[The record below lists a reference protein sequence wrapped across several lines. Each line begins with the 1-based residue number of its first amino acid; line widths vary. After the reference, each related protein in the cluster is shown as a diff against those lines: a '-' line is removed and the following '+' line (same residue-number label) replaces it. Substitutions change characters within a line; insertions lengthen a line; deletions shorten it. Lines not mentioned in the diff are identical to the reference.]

1 MQNLNLF
8 MNMYNYVF
16 LLNVIKF
23 NRMCFSDSRFHIITV
38 DLFVVSGN
46 PHSHR
51 NGFSEELGIRIT
63 RAKEAIDLVRDTMV
77 EENDH
82 LLSEKSVRMEI
93 QNAVK
98 DEWEKQRKMFVKESV
113 PRTTVNWNPARDKKG
128 NRFKGM
134 KLLDRDAISR
144 LNMVEVLKKV
154 LTTGNFKEIDLI
166 YNSIVESSCRH
177 TMHTGPLK
185 DGIPTV
191 SVKDKCVKMEK
202 VTDKKKKD
210 KKQNSSKEGTSSKT
224 DKKANKKE
232 IPLCK
237 RRFPRPIIKKRC
249 IYQDPHKKSIY
260 VVSTATNDNLY
271 NANNPDRVLF
281 HLSNCDD
288 KVIVPGIFKKAPMV
302 TWEVDGMGV
311 TECVLEYFMDDEDT
325 SDYTIKYA
333 LKGSR

>member
-1 MQNLNLF
+1 M
-8 MNMYNYVF
+8 
-16 LLNVIKF
+16 
-23 NRMCFSDSRFHIITV
+23 
-38 DLFVVSGN
+38 
-46 PHSHR
+46 
-51 NGFSEELGIRIT
+51 
-63 RAKEAIDLVRDTMV
+63 RAGEAIEHVRDTMV
-77 EENDH
+77 EENEH
-82 LLSEKSVRMEI
+82 LLSEKEVREEVED
-93 QNAVK
+93 AVK
-98 DEWEKQRKMFVKESV
+98 SEWEKQRNLFVKEAV
-113 PRTTVNWNPARDKKG
+113 PRLTFNWNPARDKNG
-128 NRFKGM
+128 NRFKNV

-144 LNMVEVLKKV
+144 LNMVEVLEEA
-154 LTTGNFKEIDLI
+154 LTTGSFEVIDLI

-202 VTDKKKKD
+202 VTDKKKNE
-210 KKQNSSKEGTSSKT
+210 KKQGNGKEGCETS
-224 DKKANKKE
+224 KKRSKKE

-237 RRFPRPIIKKRC
+237 RRFPRPILRKRC

-288 KVIVPGIFKKAPMV
+288 KVTVPGIFKKSPKV
-302 TWEVDGMGV
+302 TWSVNGMGV
-311 TECVLEYFMDDEDT
+311 TECDLEFFMDDEDA
-325 SDYTIKYA
+325 SKYTIKYA